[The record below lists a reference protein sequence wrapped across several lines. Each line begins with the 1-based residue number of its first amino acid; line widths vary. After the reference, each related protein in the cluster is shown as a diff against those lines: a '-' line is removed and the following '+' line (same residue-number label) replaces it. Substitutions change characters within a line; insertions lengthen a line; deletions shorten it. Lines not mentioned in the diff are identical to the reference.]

1 MKLGLTISKIEKILE
16 ESYIKQTFDKEI
28 KNFKSLVLNN
38 KMLSECFFLYT
49 ELSKNKGLDKE
60 TAKEF
65 IEESVKILKERVNHV
80 DLSKVKQWVS
90 NVDTQNN
97 YEHIDHLV
105 NSNPT
110 QIEET
115 IKIKKDLVKMLSESK
130 NSETKS
136 FTPFVENVVK
146 YNIEQYIDSLDP
158 QIREGLDEILTMS
171 ETDLKREYETLKE
184 NTIEKLKSQM
194 VLSESDVKT
203 TIENVIQKI
212 ENDQCDK
219 YNFVK
224 LQSLYESI

>member
-115 IKIKKDLVKMLSESK
+115 IKIKKDLVKILSESK

-203 TIENVIQKI
+203 TIESVIQKI